1 MVNQGLLTAHELAK
15 ILGLSVETV
24 WRYTREKRIPYLEV
38 GTKQYRYRENDVLN
52 ALNNQ
57 ASVQE
62 EKATYLLTHEDY
74 AKLPP
79 ETGYTI
85 ELIDGL
91 LFREPSPTVHHQ
103 RVSRRLLQL
112 LIRYFENVDP
122 TGEVFSAP
130 LDLYLDEYTVVQPD
144 LLYLPSSRPAK
155 QTPVDSLP
163 ELVVEIL
170 SPSSIQTD
178 RIRKLNSYRKA
189 GIPHYWIVDPLD
201 CLMECYVLQDGYYLS
216 IARFSEGEFNHP
228 RFPDLHF
235 DLEAIF
241 TKPN

>member
-1 MVNQGLLTAHELAK
+1 MGNKDLLTAHELAK

-57 ASVQE
+57 VTVQE
-62 EKATYLLTHEDY
+62 EQAPYLLTHEDY

-79 ETGYTI
+79 ETGYTL

-91 LFREPSPTVHHQ
+91 LIREPSPTVHHQ
-103 RVSRRLLQL
+103 RVARRLQQL
-112 LIRYFENVDP
+112 LIHYFENVDP
-122 TGEVFSAP
+122 AGEVFSAP

-144 LLYLPSSRPAK
+144 LLYFPGTRPARR
-155 QTPVDSLP
+155 TPVDSLP

-170 SPSSIQTD
+170 SPATRQTD
-178 RIRKLNSYRKA
+178 RVRKLNSYQKA
-189 GIPHYWIVDPLD
+189 EIPHYWIVDPADSLI
-201 CLMECYVLQDGYYLS
+201 ECYALQDGYYLS
-216 IARFSEGEFNHP
+216 IARFSEGEFIHP
-228 RFPDLHF
+228 GFPDLHF
-235 DLEAIF
+235 DLETIF
-241 TKPN
+241 AEPQ